1 MEERT
6 MLVNK
11 AIAKLMRD
19 NNLTQLEMAKMIGKT
34 KATDISARLN
44 YPNMSIKT
52 VIEMLSVLGHDL
64 VIQPKAFLSDKQI
77 LVEVETNNKTNG
89 GEKICIEN

>member
-1 MEERT
+1 

-19 NNLTQLEMAKMIGKT
+19 NNLTQLEMAKRIGKA

-44 YPNMSIKT
+44 YPNMSTKT
-52 VIEMLSVLGHDL
+52 VIEMLSALEYDL
-64 VIQPKAFLSDKQI
+64 VIQPKACLTDKQI
-77 LVEVETNNKTNG
+77 LVEIDK
-89 GEKICIEN
+89 K